1 MERMSRTWEMRRSV
15 LSEKDL
21 YDNIKMDSI
30 KLEYE
35 NMNWIELTED
45 ELH

>member
-1 MERMSRTWEMRRSV
+1 MRRSV